1 MQRISPKK
9 YAVILHQV
17 LAGLPEKDVPRAMQ
31 SFVKL
36 VARHKDLSKADR
48 IIKAFQQYADQQS
61 GMTEVTVV
69 TAIELDQYQQTL
81 VVHDLKKIFGEALRV
96 KQEIEPGMIGGAKLK
111 YGDTIVDGSIR
122 QRLQTLAT
130 SFTK

>member
-1 MQRISPKK
+1 MQKISPKK

-17 LAGLPEKDVPRAMQ
+17 LSGLPEKDMPQAMKL
-31 SFVKL
+31 FVKM
-36 VARHKDLSKADR
+36 VARNKNLSKTDR
-48 IIKAFQQYADQQS
+48 IIRSYQHIADQES
-61 GMTEVTVV
+61 GVTEVTVV
-69 TAIELDQYQQTL
+69 TAAEPDQHQHALIVQ
-81 VVHDLKKIFGEALRV
+81 DLKKIFGEALRV
-96 KQEIEPGMIGGAKLK
+96 KQETEPSMIGGVKLK